1 MDTPQAIPKHENVTN
16 LQVALSWLGLI
27 LMIWGIVCA
36 FKPYICGT
44 VLGVMG
50 AVLYI
55 KAVKAIH
62 APTTRDLVREATNG
76 DEVIE

>member
-16 LQVALSWLGLI
+16 LQVAFSWLGLI
-27 LMIWGIVCA
+27 LMLWGIVCA
-36 FKPYICGT
+36 FKPYICGA

-55 KAVKAIH
+55 KAVKAIPV
-62 APTTRDLVREATNG
+62 PTTRYVIQEMTDG
-76 DEVIE
+76 GEVIG

>member
-1 MDTPQAIPKHENVTN
+1 
-16 LQVALSWLGLI
+16 
-27 LMIWGIVCA
+27 MIWGIVCA